1 MINGHRKS
9 KHIQTGDI
17 APNSYNLE
25 FMYQVQTVNRI
36 CIF

>member
-17 APNSYNLE
+17 APKFYNLE
-25 FMYQVQTVNRI
+25 FI
-36 CIF
+36 LSPDC